1 MEGWERRGGF
11 YCGTVWRGVTG
22 GVQDA
27 VIRKCI
33 FSNEVMDGRRDGV
46 KRAVMAAEG
55 RKEPTGGRV
64 REREGGVGCSFG

>member
-33 FSNEVMDGRRDGV
+33 FSNEVTDGRSEESRNGGQ
-46 KRAVMAAEG
+46 RTEG
-55 RKEPTGGRV
+55 EG
-64 REREGGVGCSFG
+64 EREGGVGCSFG